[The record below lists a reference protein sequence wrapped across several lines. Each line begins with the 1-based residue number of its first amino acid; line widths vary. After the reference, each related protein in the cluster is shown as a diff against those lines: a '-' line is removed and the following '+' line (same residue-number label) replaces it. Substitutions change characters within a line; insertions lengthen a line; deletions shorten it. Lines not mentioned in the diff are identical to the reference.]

1 MVSKRIVLFISELIQ
16 DPTHK
21 VHLTTHNTNLRF
33 LLVQKIYSP
42 FLFVFAQFV
51 VTDLLIFILAGMKWK
66 WRRQVF
72 MIGHGQS
79 RENSS
84 LWSVMANH
92 EQTIRQSSAN
102 STKNRENTG
111 LIETLG
117 GFDCNTW
124 QFYLLCHETLAGRYK
139 VSLSKTLANQIA

>member
-1 MVSKRIVLFISELIQ
+1 MVSKRIVLFTSKLIQ

-21 VHLTTHNTNLRF
+21 VHLTTHNTNLQF

-51 VTDLLIFILAGMKWK
+51 VTDLLIFILAGNEVG
-66 WRRQVF
+66 QVF

-84 LWSVMANH
+84 
-92 EQTIRQSSAN
+92 
-102 STKNRENTG
+102 
-111 LIETLG
+111 ET
-117 GFDCNTW
+117 GFDRSWPIT
-124 QFYLLCHETLAGRYK
+124 
-139 VSLSKTLANQIA
+139 SKRSARVQQTRQRTEKTRA